1 MRNLTNEIEGDENLS
16 QQNLTVPFRAIRNS
30 LITEREAGLFGGFDQ
45 AIAEANRSQ
54 ENSLA
59 VRLATEG
66 LIIQASEVL
75 HPQSDCLRDLI
86 RSTSTGLRNNP
97 LSMTVMGFLGLNVE
111 VLAGIAAYCNIKF
124 PENAMNGTNITGA
137 NITGANILRNTTET
151 RHECME
157 VNLSY
162 AIPAIIAL
170 FTLAMVGRKIIE
182 NFEAVREPG
191 GRADQRTQRGTGD
204 QTEAPSNQQAPGSL
218 VAGIVVVGEAGRNN
232 NQGGGGPR

>member
-1 MRNLTNEIEGDENLS
+1 MRNLTNEIEGEENSS
-16 QQNLTVPFRAIRNS
+16 QQNLTDPFRATRNS
-30 LITEREAGLFGGFDQ
+30 LITGREAGLFGEFDR
-45 AIAEANRSQ
+45 AIEEANRSQ
-54 ENSLA
+54 GNSLE
-59 VRLATEG
+59 VSLATEG

-162 AIPAIIAL
+162 AIPAIISL

-191 GRADQRTQRGTGD
+191 GRADQRTQTGT
-204 QTEAPSNQQAPGSL
+204 PSNQQAPGSL

>member
-1 MRNLTNEIEGDENLS
+1 MRNLTNEIEIEIEGEENSS
-16 QQNLTVPFRAIRNS
+16 QQNLTDPFRATRNS
-30 LITEREAGLFGGFDQ
+30 LITERDAELLERFNR
-45 AIAEANRSQ
+45 AIEEANRSQ
-54 ENSLA
+54 ENSLET
-59 VRLATEG
+59 RLATEV

-162 AIPAIIAL
+162 AIPAIISL

-182 NFEAVREPG
+182 NFV
-191 GRADQRTQRGTGD
+191 
-204 QTEAPSNQQAPGSL
+204 
-218 VAGIVVVGEAGRNN
+218 
-232 NQGGGGPR
+232 